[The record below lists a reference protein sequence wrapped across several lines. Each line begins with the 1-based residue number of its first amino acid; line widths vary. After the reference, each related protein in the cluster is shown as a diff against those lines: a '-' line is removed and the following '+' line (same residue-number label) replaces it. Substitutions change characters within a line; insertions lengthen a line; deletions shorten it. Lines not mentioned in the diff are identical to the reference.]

1 MQLHKV
7 GRLAHAARLYRQV
20 ARLEPRSVDALRL
33 LGSVRMR
40 QGNFAEAERSFRKA
54 VKIDARS
61 ADAHIE
67 LGVVLC
73 RLGRL
78 TDAISSY
85 QRAIELKPDYAGA
98 HNNLGV
104 ALYDLGRFDE
114 AIASYRQAVEIEPGY
129 VEAQY
134 NLGNALTAAGRL
146 DEAIASYL
154 DAIAIKPDHAD
165 SFNNLGNALRRAG
178 RLDQASASYLRAIEI
193 EPNHP
198 VAHRNLG
205 MAQFDSNRLEEAIS
219 HYQRALVINPNY
231 AEAYG
236 DLGNTFRT
244 LGRFDEALAHYRK
257 ALAIKPDYAEAH
269 NNLGVAFKMLG
280 RAEEARRAFETAIQL
295 APRRVLFYAGL
306 AEMRRF
312 AEGDRHL
319 AAMKQLARELATL
332 GGEEQIQLH
341 FALGKAFADLAQHDR
356 SFRHL
361 LAGNTLK
368 RQQIHYDEAAVLAEF
383 DRIRAV
389 FTRGLVQDKRG
400 LGHPSSVPVFIIGM
414 PRSGTTLVEQML
426 ASHPKVF
433 GAGELSDFH
442 DAVVRFA
449 AREAIPQPY
458 PEMVSSMTGP
468 KLFALGADY
477 LAHVRRM
484 APSADRITDKM
495 PGNFLAAGLVHLAL
509 PNARIIHI
517 RRDPIDTCFSCF
529 STLFAADHP
538 HAYDLG
544 ELGRYYRA
552 YAALMEHW
560 HDVLPAEV
568 MVEVQY
574 ETLVTDF
581 EREARRIV
589 AHCGLDW
596 DDACLAFYRT
606 QRPVQTASMLQVRQP
621 IYPSS
626 VGRWRPYEDWLGPLL
641 AALDVDP
648 AKVS

>member
-1 MQLHKV
+1 
-7 GRLAHAARLYRQV
+7 
-20 ARLEPRSVDALRL
+20 
-33 LGSVRMR
+33 
-40 QGNFAEAERSFRKA
+40 
-54 VKIDARS
+54 
-61 ADAHIE
+61 
-67 LGVVLC
+67 
-73 RLGRL
+73 
-78 TDAISSY
+78 
-85 QRAIELKPDYAGA
+85 
-98 HNNLGV
+98 
-104 ALYDLGRFDE
+104 
-114 AIASYRQAVEIEPGY
+114 
-129 VEAQY
+129 
-134 NLGNALTAAGRL
+134 
-146 DEAIASYL
+146 
-154 DAIAIKPDHAD
+154 
-165 SFNNLGNALRRAG
+165 
-178 RLDQASASYLRAIEI
+178 
-193 EPNHP
+193 
-198 VAHRNLG
+198 
-205 MAQFDSNRLEEAIS
+205 
-219 HYQRALVINPNY
+219 
-231 AEAYG
+231 
-236 DLGNTFRT
+236 
-244 LGRFDEALAHYRK
+244 
-257 ALAIKPDYAEAH
+257 
-269 NNLGVAFKMLG
+269 MLG
-280 RAEEARRAFETAIQL
+280 RTEEARRAFEKAIEL

-312 AEGDRHL
+312 AKGDRHL
-319 AAMKQLARELATL
+319 AAMKKLARDPATL

-341 FALGKAFADLAQHDR
+341 FVLGKAFADLAQHDR
-356 SFRHL
+356 SFCQL

-368 RQQIHYDEAAVLAEF
+368 RQQINYDEAAVLAEF

-389 FTRGLVQDKRG
+389 FTRGVMQDKRG
-400 LGHPSSVPVFIIGM
+400 LGHPSSVPIFIIGM

-442 DAVVRFA
+442 DAVVRLA
-449 AREAIPQPY
+449 ARDGVLQPY

-468 KLFALGADY
+468 RLFALGADY

-495 PGNFLAAGLVHLAL
+495 PGNFVAAGLAHLAL

-538 HAYDLG
+538 YAYDLG
-544 ELGRYYRA
+544 EIGRYYRA

-560 HDVLPAEV
+560 LDLLPEEV

-589 AHCGLDW
+589 AHCCLDW

-621 IYPSS
+621 IYQSS
-626 VGRWRPYEDWLGPLL
+626 IGRWRPYEDWLGPLL